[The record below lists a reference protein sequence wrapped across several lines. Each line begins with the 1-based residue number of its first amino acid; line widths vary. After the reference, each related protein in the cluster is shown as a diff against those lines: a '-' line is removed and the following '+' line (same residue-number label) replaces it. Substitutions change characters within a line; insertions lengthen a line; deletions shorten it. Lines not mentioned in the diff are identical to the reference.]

1 MGFCMSWRLRNAK
14 LSLCSQIDSIHWG
27 PYSVPA
33 WVGVGLKTLRIAEIC
48 LGRTWCLRRVV

>member
-1 MGFCMSWRLRNAK
+1 MSWRLRNAK